1 MPKNPLPLYQRCTS
15 VIYTMNVGQFVVESA
30 AFTRETLLGK
40 PTRWLVFILLGIPW
54 MVLLSRAE
62 SQKILE
68 GTTVHWGQIPWGEAG
83 LLIGAGFLCN
93 FLMSGYI
100 VRLLKDDPLPPEFDH
115 PFLLCLDGMK
125 LQVIPLVWMLVPS
138 VLIYVQYSLASGGP
152 WFNSPWEPTVKSA
165 LILVLLVLE
174 IIIVFIAVQHV
185 MIGAIRFAR
194 TGSVREGFNQLAI
207 RATISRIG
215 IVNYFAGIGIITLIW
230 LLFSLLLRGVALLPL
245 AGPGISLILAPV
257 PTIYCFRFIAHFC
270 DEDRLTAEE
279 KPGTAGDMPAP
290 GLSPRGLLL
299 EYLFWLA
306 LLAVLVVLCFTPLAL
321 VVGSVTG
328 FFL

>member
-1 MPKNPLPLYQRCTS
+1 MDVSY
-15 VIYTMNVGQFVVESA
+15 FVTESA

-54 MVLLSRAE
+54 MLLLSRAE
-62 SQKILE
+62 SQKIIE
-68 GTTVHWGQIPWGEAG
+68 GTTVHWSHIPWGEAG

-100 VRLLKDDPLPPEFDH
+100 VRLLRDDSLPPEFDH

-125 LQVIPLVWMLVPS
+125 FQVIPLVWMLVPS
-138 VLIYVQYSLASGGP
+138 VLAFIQYSIASSGI

-165 LILVLLVLE
+165 LILLLLVLE

-194 TGSVREGFNQLAI
+194 TGSVREGFNQVAI
-207 RATISRIG
+207 RETINRIG
-215 IVNYFAGIGIITLIW
+215 IVNYFVGIGVIALIW
-230 LLFSLLLRGVALLPL
+230 LLFSLSLRGIALLPF
-245 AGPGISLILAPV
+245 AGPGISLLLSPI

-270 DEDRLTAEE
+270 DEDPLPDGGRSGSSGDRLASL
-279 KPGTAGDMPAP
+279 PA
-290 GLSPRGLLL
+290 RVMAT
-299 EYLFWLA
+299 EYLSWFA
-306 LLAVLVVLCFTPLAL
+306 IYVVLLVLCFTPVAL
-321 VVGSVTG
+321 VVGSVG